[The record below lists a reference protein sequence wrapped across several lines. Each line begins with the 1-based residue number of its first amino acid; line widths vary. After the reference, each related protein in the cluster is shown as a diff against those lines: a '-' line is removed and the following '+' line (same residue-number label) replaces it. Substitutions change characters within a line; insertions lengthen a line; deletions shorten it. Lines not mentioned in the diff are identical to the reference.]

1 MNVIAWLLDLFQNR
15 NRRMDEEWRYVP
27 TPNIACR
34 RWGVDYL

>member
-15 NRRMDEEWRYVP
+15 NRMVDEEWRHVP
-27 TPNIACR
+27 SPNIACR

>member
-1 MNVIAWLLDLFQNR
+1 MNVIAWLLDLFQTR
-15 NRRMDEEWRYVP
+15 NRMVDEEWRHAP